1 MPEAK
6 FKFRTITLDE
16 EPHDRSAWQDLLQE
30 MVCQREDGAGC
41 DRLLTLSRGLPYFT
55 VTFPLDMADDEVDQ
69 AVEEITRKGA
79 ELLRR
84 DRRSRTRQAMAALE
98 ERERILESVQQTRK
112 ALAVAEDARKG
123 ITGAADL
130 VEAGQKLARAA
141 ASIVNAWSWMG

>member
-69 AVEEITRKGA
+69 AVEEIARDGD

-84 DRRSRTRQAMAALE
+84 DRRSRTRAAMAALE
-98 ERERILESVQQTRK
+98 ERERVQESLRQTRK
-112 ALAVAEDARKG
+112 ALAIAEDARKG
-123 ITGAADL
+123 ITETADL
-130 VEAGQKLARAA
+130 VGAVQKLVRAA
-141 ASIVNAWSWMG
+141 GSIINAWSWMG